1 MPSPPVPEGRGVD
14 TLVLDFDG
22 PVLDGRDRHH
32 ACYAGILAEH
42 GYAPLKPE
50 PYWAMKRRMASR
62 REQLAASG
70 AEAVYDAFLAAWLER
85 IERPEMLA
93 LDRVQPGAAKALR
106 GWKAAGLRL
115 VLATL
120 RHSREGV
127 HGQLARLGLDGVFEH
142 VVVCDHRLGG
152 AGKARAVRDALGEV
166 DPPRLLWIGDTE
178 ADVEA
183 ARTLGCPVVLVTC
196 GLRDEARVA
205 ALAPDR
211 IAPDLSALAAGG
223 TGLPSIHQ

>member
-1 MPSPPVPEGRGVD
+1 MPSPPEAPRVD

-22 PVLDGRDRHH
+22 PVLDGIGRHH

-42 GYAPLKPE
+42 GCAPLE
-50 PYWAMKRRMASR
+50 PAAYWAMKRRMADR

-70 AEAVYDAFLAAWLER
+70 AEALYDAFLAAWLER
-85 IERPEMLA
+85 IESPEMLA
-93 LDRVQPGAAKALR
+93 LDRVQPGAAEALR
-106 GWKAAGLRL
+106 GWKAAGFRL

-120 RHSREGV
+120 RHSSEGV
-127 HGQLARLGLDGVFEH
+127 HAQLARLGLEGVFDP

-152 AGKARAVRDALGEV
+152 AGKARAVREALGEP
-166 DPPRLLWIGDTE
+166 DPARLLWIGDTE

-183 ARTLGCPVVLVTC
+183 ARALGCPVVLVTC
-196 GLRDEARVA
+196 GLRDEQRVA

-211 IAPDLSALAAGG
+211 IVPDLAALAAGG
-223 TGLPSIHQ
+223 AGLPPLHR